1 MQNNIKKAIFDRK
14 EFSSFSYK
22 LISIFL
28 TVMGLMF
35 FYFSMK
41 LYLEPIQKIDWVK
54 IKEDSFNVCEKTATE
69 KGYSVTRDYQAGKI
83 EMKLID
89 LNNPVAL
96 VTEAEN
102 IVLRCQNFEL
112 VSFCVGDRAD
122 CTIFGV
128 TQTLQYKQPSL
139 VKSVYE

>member
-1 MQNNIKKAIFDRK
+1 MKDNIKKAIFDRK

-28 TVMGLMF
+28 MMMGLVF
-35 FYFSMK
+35 FYFSIK

-54 IKEDSFNVCEKTATE
+54 IKEDSFNVCEKTAEE
-69 KGYSVTRDYQAGKI
+69 KGYTITKDYQAGKL

-96 VTEAEN
+96 TAEAEN

-112 VSFCVGDRAD
+112 VSFCLGDIED
-122 CTIFGV
+122 CKIFGV

-139 VKSVYE
+139 VKSLYK